1 MKTILLLAA
10 LVAAPL
16 AAHAETAQPQRTQVS
31 MAGLDLRNPADAAIM
46 IQRIEAAVRPICVAP
61 GVANHRTTAGCIR
74 EVTREAVKS
83 LRIREL
89 NLAFEQRSKPKSP
102 AAQG

>member
-1 MKTILLLAA
+1 MKNLLILAA

-16 AAHAETAQPQRTQVS
+16 AAHAEPAQAPRAQVS
-31 MAGLDLRNPADAAIM
+31 MAGLDLRNPADAAVM

-61 GVANHRTTAGCIR
+61 GVANRRSTAGCIR

-83 LRIREL
+83 LRVPEL
-89 NLAFEQRSKPKSP
+89 NLAFEQRSAPTSP
-102 AAQG
+102 ATQG